1 MFFTLHGEIAIRE
14 GNTINGSVLWDVIYG
29 KVKISKFSET
39 SFLSTSKKSALIT
52 DEGLLQKQLNAQSSI
67 KLLKYLFIYLFIIY
81 FCHSKHFDFSLGLL
95 WMGTHSLSP
104 LLHWEKSDPY
114 WFSDRQNTSTSV
126 QWLTW

>member
-1 MFFTLHGEIAIRE
+1 
-14 GNTINGSVLWDVIYG
+14 
-29 KVKISKFSET
+29 VKISKFSET

-52 DEGLLQKQLNAQSSI
+52 DEGLLQKQVTTECSI
-67 KLLKYLFIYLFIIY
+67 FHQAVKILFIYLFIY

-114 WFSDRQNTSTSV
+114 
-126 QWLTW
+126 